1 MNIFNRTK
9 PLHPVTLSYEEI
21 LEYEAAFKAVD
32 VDDDGHI
39 DVKELGMLLV
49 GVGLRRSEDEISTNQ
64 GSEMIKSVDHDG
76 DFPTNLYLFA
86 VLNLCEFINLMSRQH
101 NPFVTPF
108 SQFKAV
114 FRVFDGDNSGNLT
127 HGEFKDLIF
136 SLGNAIRQRCS
147 EDELRCLLSF
157 LDRDDD
163 GNVSEEEFMKF
174 FLQDSPK
181 WLERLAEIDTK
192 NNGEA
197 AARVLKETLDELMI
211 SSATPTQNPSTT
223 TTASSISAITTK
235 LAQARR
241 RRPSSGGVAQRRVT
255 LVCE

>member
-39 DVKELGMLLV
+39 DVKELGT
-49 GVGLRRSEDEISTNQ
+49 R
-64 GSEMIKSVDHDG
+64 
-76 DFPTNLYLFA
+76 YLGHVTGYKPIRDQYF
-86 VLNLCEFINLMSRQH
+86 Q
-101 NPFVTPF
+101 FVTCHYHIRISVCVCVSRDINTSTFDSNEFVPF
-108 SQFKAV
+108 SGFESL
-114 FRVFDGDNSGNLT
+114 VFDGDNSGNLT

-136 SLGNAIRQRCS
+136 SLGQRCS

-163 GNVSEEEFMKF
+163 GSVSEEEFMKF

-192 NNGEA
+192 NHGEA

-211 SSATPTQNPSTT
+211 SSATPQNPSTT
-223 TTASSISAITTK
+223 SSISAITTK

-241 RRPSSGGVAQRRVT
+241 RRPSSGGVAHRVT